1 VVLMLLGVVLAGVL
15 AVALWPRGATPADE
29 AQVRKDFEARTAA
42 STRPDD
48 APAIPAP
55 GIYRYVTTGSEELK
69 LGVLPTETRPYPDSV
84 SATLVDADTGCF
96 TMTLNL
102 LEQHGEDTTFCVDD
116 GTIRLDRHEKRQQV
130 GPLRPTAEMTCDP
143 AVLVDPKNDSVP
155 IDCKL
160 ALDGGPKQ
168 LNATLEGTSAS
179 NRSAAVTV
187 DGTPVDAT
195 EVTIDFKVTGDL
207 TGTWRE
213 QVWFSHTD
221 ALPLRITRDL
231 HLDGLAAFTEK
242 RDSTLAGLDPER

>member
-1 VVLMLLGVVLAGVL
+1 M
-15 AVALWPRGATPADE
+15 
-29 AQVRKDFEARTAA
+29 
-42 STRPDD
+42 
-48 APAIPAP
+48 
-55 GIYRYVTTGSEELK
+55 TG
-69 LGVLPTETRPYPDSV
+69 
-84 SATLVDADTGCF
+84 
-96 TMTLNL
+96 
-102 LEQHGEDTTFCVDD
+102 
-116 GTIRLDRHEKRQQV
+116 
-130 GPLRPTAEMTCDP
+130 DP